1 MKGALIGFGLVAII
15 GASVFFYYISLK
27 NTEQRQRNAV
37 TAQTQAA
44 QVNFDAM
51 WKIIKEQAG
60 VADKH
65 KDAFKE
71 IFIGQAEARY
81 SKDDGLLFKMITESN
96 PTFTHELYEK
106 LMTSIEATRKAFEFE
121 QKKLISINQVHTDF
135 VTTFPGS
142 LLGKDVIE
150 IQLVTS
156 GRTKQAYATGEDNET
171 LFDEKKD
178 K

>member
-1 MKGALIGFGLVAII
+1 MRGALIGFGLVAII
-15 GASVFFYYISLK
+15 GASLFFYYISLK

-106 LMTSIEATRKAFEFE
+106 LMTSIEANRKAFEFE

>member
-1 MKGALIGFGLVAII
+1 MRVAPIAIALFLLIGAGGFFWYI
-15 GASVFFYYISLK
+15 GLK

-60 VADKH
+60 VADQH

-81 SKDDGLLFKMITESN
+81 SKDENLMFKLITEDN
-96 PTFTHELYEK
+96 PAFTPELYAK
-106 LMTSIEATRKAFEFE
+106 LMTSIEANRKAFEFE
-121 QKKLISINQVHTDF
+121 QKKLISMNQVHTDF

-142 LLGKDVIE
+142 ILGKEVIE
-150 IQLVTS
+150 IKYKFHEIDDVYNQYIKTLERNLKLNQLI
-156 GRTKQAYATGEDNET
+156 
-171 LFDEKKD
+171 
-178 K
+178 